1 MPVVVLLFEH
11 LVYPERR
18 LFYPLEVLVPEAAL
32 SHDSMQ
38 VDLPEPGKVAE
49 YTLSPDVPVRFGFYV
64 SEVLF
69 SCDGRDLVLTGE
81 HGGVVIFKDYQAM
94 AQEGSLPTFELHGGE
109 EVPGDIY
116 LFAFSDA
123 ALDVETAAGPL
134 TNHTEGVE
142 IEVHTDSRGGLIP
155 GGDEHSALDPVHVH
169 GVNGADGA
177 HADHGILTYS
187 ELFSD
192 CRPELFF
199 HHGDAAGY
207 VPALFG
213 AEHCVASADLVACSF
228 ADSFDPLNDALQ
240 HVMDFHHVL

>member
-1 MPVVVLLFEH
+1 MAESAPSQ
-11 LVYPERR
+11 Y
-18 LFYPLEVLVPEAAL
+18 
-32 SHDSMQ
+32 SMQ

-49 YTLSPDVPVRFGFYV
+49 YTLSPDVPVRFGFFV

-69 SCDGRDLVLTGE
+69 SCDGKDLVLTGE

-94 AQEGSLPTFELHGGE
+94 AQEGALPVFQLHGGE

-116 LFAFSDA
+116 MFAFSDA

-134 TNHTEGVE
+134 TDQNSSME
-142 IEVHTDSRGGLIP
+142 IEEHTDSKGGLLP
-155 GGDEHSALDPVHVH
+155 GGEEHSALDSAHSH
-169 GVNGADGA
+169 ASSAA

-192 CRPELFF
+192 NSSELFL
-199 HHGDAAGY
+199 HHGDEAGY

-213 AEHCVASADLVACSF
+213 AEHCVATADLAACSF
-228 ADSFDPLNDALQ
+228 ADTFDPLDDALQ